1 MFGHYAIYI
10 MYSIFGLHVR
20 QAGYT
25 ITDLRETYVYVYM
38 IKAIQEN
45 NCTITINSG
54 LAVERD
60 D

>member
-1 MFGHYAIYI
+1 MFSHYAIYI
-10 MYSIFGLHVR
+10 MYSIFRLHVC
-20 QAGYT
+20 QARYT
-25 ITDLRETYVYVYM
+25 INDLRETYVYVYM